1 MADFLDRDA
10 TDQLAA
16 LRSGDISA
24 RELLL
29 AAVERAERTADV
41 NAVVSRDVERALREA
56 KLVDEKRARGDEVG
70 MLAGLPM
77 TVKDTLDVEGLPGS
91 AGLKT
96 LLNRKAVDAC
106 VVERVR
112 KAGAIVWGKTNTPA
126 NAGDWQTYNA
136 LYGVTNNP
144 LDQTRTPGGSS
155 GGSAAALAAGIT
167 ALEIGADIAGS
178 LRIPASY
185 CGVFAHKPTFGVIS
199 QRGLVP
205 PAVRAADIDLA
216 VVGPMARSA
225 RDLQLLYNTIAD
237 HPDATRKRATLRTL
251 RVGLWIDEPA
261 FVLDHPVHDTI
272 RAFAER
278 LSAAGSVVSPISAP
292 VPPGV
297 LLSTYTMLL
306 FAIMGAS
313 VPPLAGVL
321 FEALRGPA
329 RVATA
334 MGASPMSWAQGVL
347 GYAARHRDWLAANE
361 TRAHLRGEMITFFQR
376 YDILICPC
384 APTVA
389 FPHDHRPIN
398 WRTLSTSTGDRFSY
412 LRTLEWSAL
421 ATTCGLPATAIPA
434 GLAASGLPV
443 GVQIIGPPGSD
454 TFVIAVA
461 EAIEKALQ
469 AA

>member
-1 MADFLDRDA
+1 VAEFLDRDA

-41 NAVVSRDVERALREA
+41 NAVVSRDIERALREA
-56 KLVDEKRARGDEVG
+56 LLIDEKRARGDEVG
-70 MLAGLPM
+70 VLAGLPM

-136 LYGVTNNP
+136 LYGV
-144 LDQTRTPGGSS
+144 
-155 GGSAAALAAGIT
+155 AGIT

-329 RVATA
+329 RVAIA

-376 YDILICPC
+376 HDILICPC

-389 FPHDHRPIN
+389 FPHDHRPPGIG
-398 WRTLSTSTGDRFSY
+398 SPI
-412 LRTLEWSAL
+412 
-421 ATTCGLPATAIPA
+421 CGCSNGRRSRRHAACPPRPYRRDWPPAAFP
-434 GLAASGLPV
+434 
-443 GVQIIGPPGSD
+443 
-454 TFVIAVA
+454 
-461 EAIEKALQ
+461 
-469 AA
+469 

>member
-1 MADFLDRDA
+1 VADFLDRDA

-144 LDQTRTPGGSS
+144 P
-155 GGSAAALAAGIT
+155 
-167 ALEIGADIAGS
+167 GS

-412 LRTLEWSAL
+412 LRMLEWSAL